1 MITFFSTPKPFRGHI
16 GVIQRNALRSWK
28 LVHPEA
34 EVLLLGDDEGAAEV
48 CRELGIRHI
57 PLVEKNSRGTN
68 YVASLFD
75 QAQEVARHDLLCYL
89 NCDILLLSDF
99 RQVVEA
105 TAQNPIPFLM
115 AGRRWDV
122 DIRHSIDFQ
131 DPGWEPGIRK
141 VALKAN
147 RQRAAQW
154 IDYFVFRRGLF
165 YRKIPS
171 LVIGR
176 AGWDNWVLW
185 YARASGAQVIDASQ
199 VILAVHQNHDYT
211 HHPEGEKGIYEGV
224 EALENGNF
232 LEGHKKFR
240 TLDNATH
247 VLTPGGLRRNFRHWL
262 VQAKR
267 VSYDSLSPAW
277 FSFLDWTRPLRHRLG
292 LRQKGGHSA

>member
-16 GVIQRNALRSWK
+16 DVIQRNALRSWK

-57 PLVEKNSRGTN
+57 PFVEKNSRGTN

-199 VILAVHQNHDYT
+199 VILAVHQNHDYR
-211 HHPEGEKGIYEGV
+211 HHPEGEKGIYEGA

-247 VLTPGGLRRNFRHWL
+247 VLTPGGLRRNFRHWF

-267 VSYDSLSPAW
+267 VAYDSLSPAW

>member
-16 GVIQRNALRSWK
+16 DVIQRNALRSWK

-57 PLVEKNSRGTN
+57 PFVEKNSRGTN

-131 DPGWEPGIRK
+131 DPGWELGIRK

-211 HHPEGEKGIYEGV
+211 HHPEGEKGIYEGA
-224 EALENGNF
+224 EALENSRF

-247 VLTPGGLRRNFRHWL
+247 VLTPGGLRRNFRHWF

-267 VSYDSLSPAW
+267 VAYDSLSPAW